1 MSKYTVGLTG
11 GIGSGKTT
19 IMKMFEELGIDCID
33 ADQVAREVVEPGTQ
47 ALAHIEAHFG
57 SEFILQDGYLNR
69 PLLRQKV
76 FADPEAKTWINNL
89 LHPLIRE
96 QMIAQLS
103 AAKSSYSI
111 LVAPLLLENQLTS
124 MVDRV
129 LVIDIPETEQVT
141 RTCTRDNNSEDQIKK
156 IMTSQIDRES
166 RLSKADDIIDN
177 YQQSLAE
184 VQLQVAELHQTY
196 LEFAEKSTL

>member
-19 IMKMFEELGIDCID
+19 IMKMFEALGVECID
-33 ADQVAREVVEPGTQ
+33 ADVVAREVVEPGTQ
-47 ALAHIEAHFG
+47 AIAQIEAHFG
-57 SEFILQDGYLNR
+57 SEFIMLDGSLNR
-69 PLLRQKV
+69 ALLRKKV
-76 FADPEAKTWINNL
+76 FAEPEAKTWLNNL

-103 AAKSSYSI
+103 TAKSPYSI
-111 LVAPLLLENQLTS
+111 LVAPLLLENHLTS
-124 MVDRV
+124 MVSRV
-129 LVIDIPETEQVT
+129 LVIDIPESEQII
-141 RTCTRDNNSEDQIKK
+141 RSCKRDNNSEEQIKK
-156 IMTSQIDRES
+156 IIASQIDRES

-177 YQQSLAE
+177 HQKSLIE

>member
-19 IMKMFEELGIDCID
+19 IMKMFEALGVECID
-33 ADQVAREVVEPGTQ
+33 ADVVAREVVEPGTQ
-47 ALAHIEAHFG
+47 AIAQIEAHFG
-57 SEFILQDGYLNR
+57 SEFILPDGSLNR
-69 PLLRQKV
+69 VLLRKKV
-76 FADPEAKTWINNL
+76 FEDSDAKSWLNNL

-103 AAKSSYSI
+103 TAKSQYSI
-111 LVAPLLLENQLTS
+111 LVAPLLLENHLTS
-124 MVDRV
+124 MVNRV
-129 LVIDIPETEQVT
+129 LVVDIPESEQII
-141 RTCTRDNNSEDQIKK
+141 RSCKRDNNSEEQIRN
-156 IMTSQIDRES
+156 IIASQIDRES
-166 RLSKADDIIDN
+166 RLNKADDIIDN
-177 YQQSLAE
+177 HQQSMAQ

>member
-19 IMKMFEELGIDCID
+19 IMKMFEDIGIDCID

-57 SEFILQDGYLNR
+57 SDFILSDGNLNR
-69 PLLRQKV
+69 QLLRKKI
-76 FADPEAKTWINNL
+76 FSDPDSKAWINNL

-103 AAKSSYSI
+103 TAKSPYSI
-111 LVAPLLLENQLTS
+111 LVAPLLLENKLTS

-129 LVIDIPETEQVT
+129 LVIDIPEAEQIT
-141 RTCTRDNNSEDQIKK
+141 RTCTRDNNSADQIKK
-156 IMTSQIDRES
+156 IISSQIDRER

-177 YQQSLAE
+177 HHQSLAE